1 MTSPKLIQETSMR
14 DKYPEVKLPIKLK
27 DRPKLLAI
35 GLVSV
40 LIVAFLIAL
49 PF

>member
-1 MTSPKLIQETSMR
+1 MLQEATMR
-14 DKYPEVKLPIKLK
+14 ENYPEVKLPIMLK
-27 DRPKLLAI
+27 DRPNLLAI

-49 PF
+49 PL

>member
-1 MTSPKLIQETSMR
+1 MR
-14 DKYPEVKLPIKLK
+14 DKYPEVKLPKTLEG
-27 DRPKLLAI
+27 RPNLLAI
-35 GLVSV
+35 WLVSV

>member
-1 MTSPKLIQETSMR
+1 MLQETTMR
-14 DKYPEVKLPIKLK
+14 EKYPEVKLPEKLEG
-27 DRPKLLAI
+27 RPTLLAT

-49 PF
+49 PL